1 MNPVGPS
8 ITIHAGPEGIRIDQ
22 RRPQVVSLLK
32 GMPATAALARI
43 SLLLPICGGAQT
55 LAARRAIEGARND
68 EPGQEVEAR
77 REASLWREQAHA
89 AAWRLAIDWPDLLGE
104 PRNLQ
109 GMRQLLNTGN
119 GPDAA
124 RALEQYLP
132 GLGDVAGPEDLLDW
146 VVHTDC
152 SAARLLRRVLVLEE
166 DSEDAD
172 GDTHRMDADRD
183 THRMAG
189 DADRDTHRIAGDAL
203 AERARAVF
211 DAPTFDALAPGDEA
225 VEVGPAAMAR
235 DPRIPSL
242 YKAPAITQVARR
254 LLAQVLDT
262 HVIARALQDPPEV
275 MARQPDSWSL
285 AAGKGMGRAQT
296 ARGPV
301 FHRVTLDPRDGET
314 VTDWRVLAPT
324 DWHFSPCGP
333 LARSA
338 ATGRR
343 ELPWLRFL
351 VAGFDPCA
359 PWTVVTSAEEGGSD
373 A

>member
-8 ITIHAGPEGIRIDQ
+8 ITIHAGPDGIRIDQ
-22 RRPQVVSLLK
+22 RRPQVATLLK
-32 GMPATAALARI
+32 GMPAATALARI
-43 SLLLPICGGAQT
+43 SSLLPICGGAQT
-55 LAARRAIEGARND
+55 LAARRAIEGARN
-68 EPGQEVEAR
+68 EETGPEAEAR

-124 RALEQYLP
+124 HALEQYLP
-132 GLGDVAGPEDLLDW
+132 GLADVDDPEDLLDW
-146 VVHTDC
+146 VAHTDC
-152 SAARLLRRVLVLEE
+152 SAARLLRRVMALGEIG
-166 DSEDAD
+166 EDAG
-172 GDTHRMDADRD
+172 GDTLC
-183 THRMAG
+183 MAG
-189 DADRDTHRIAGDAL
+189 EAL

-242 YKAPAITQVARR
+242 YTAPAITPVARR

-262 HVIARALQDPPEV
+262 HVIARALHDPAQV
-275 MARQPDSWSL
+275 MVRQPESWSL

-301 FHRVTLDPRDGET
+301 FHRVSLDPRDGET

-359 PWTVVTSAEEGGSD
+359 PWTMVTSAGEGASD

>member
-8 ITIHAGPEGIRIDQ
+8 ITILAGPDGVRIDQ
-22 RRPQVVSLLK
+22 RRPQVASLLK
-32 GMPATAALARI
+32 GMPATTALARI
-43 SLLLPICGGAQT
+43 SSLLPICGGAQT
-55 LAARRAIEGARND
+55 LAARRAIEGARNE
-68 EPGQEVEAR
+68 EPGQEAEAR

-109 GMRQLLNTGN
+109 GMRQLLNTGS

-132 GLGDVAGPEDLLDW
+132 GLGEVADPEDLLDW
-146 VVHTDC
+146 VAHTDC
-152 SAARLLRRVLVLEE
+152 SAARLLRRALALGEVTA
-166 DSEDAD
+166 DAG
-172 GDTHRMDADRD
+172 GDTLP
-183 THRMAG
+183 MAG
-189 DADRDTHRIAGDAL
+189 EAL

-211 DAPTFDALAPGDEA
+211 DAATFDALAPGDEA

-242 YKAPAITQVARR
+242 YTAPAITPVARR

-262 HVIARALQDPPEV
+262 HVIARALRDPVQV
-275 MARQPDSWSL
+275 MARQPESWNL

-301 FHRVTLDPRDGET
+301 YHRVSLDPRDGER

-343 ELPWLRFL
+343 NLPWLRFL

-359 PWTVVTSAEEGGSD
+359 PWTMVTPAGEGGCD